1 MQKFSPAHW
10 GAKMKTRYT
19 ARRRAA
25 GLVAVAGVLAL
36 TACGSGDDT
45 GIGGSDDRLVVWT
58 VEAQEPRIA
67 VQREIAKA
75 FTEQTGVE
83 VELVPVEEGQAT
95 QLIQSAALSGEL
107 PDVISLLN
115 LGFVRQ
121 LDTEGLVDTEAN
133 ARVIEALGEDT
144 FAPAALELS
153 RDGDVQVGVPSDAWS
168 QILVYRTD
176 LFEAAG
182 LEPPT
187 TYDALAAAAGALTT
201 DGQFGITLATDASDI
216 FTSQTFETLA
226 LGNGCQL
233 VDDGEPV
240 LDSPECLATW
250 ELYQTLSTQ
259 YSPAGTQ
266 SVDST
271 RATYFA
277 GQSAMVLWS
286 TFLLDELAGLRNDA
300 LPTCPECLDDPGFL
314 AANSG
319 VITSIAGPDTDEP
332 GSYGEVQNFA
342 VMDEANTDAA
352 EQYIEF
358 VMSDGYEDWMKQA
371 PEGKIPVR
379 AGDADDPQRFS
390 TAWNSLEMGVD
401 AKATMAD
408 VFGPEV
414 VEAVASAPTT
424 LDRWAITSGD
434 GALLGPVSTQ
444 MPIPKAISDL
454 AAGALDAQG
463 AAEQASRAVADI
475 AAGMS

>member
-1 MQKFSPAHW
+1 
-10 GAKMKTRYT
+10 MKSRDT

-25 GLVAVAGVLAL
+25 GLVAVASVLAL
-36 TACGSGDDT
+36 TACGGGGDSAGGDD
-45 GIGGSDDRLVVWT
+45 DPLVVWT

-67 VQREIAKA
+67 VQRQIAEA
-75 FTEQTGVE
+75 FTEQTGIE
-83 VELVPVEEGQAT
+83 VELVAVEEGQAT
-95 QLIQSAALSGEL
+95 QLIQSSALSGEL

-121 LDTEGLVDTEAN
+121 LAGEDLVDTEAN
-133 ARVIEALGEDT
+133 ARVVESLGEDT
-144 FAPAALELS
+144 FAEAALALS

-187 TYDALAAAAGALTT
+187 TYEAMETAAAALTA
-201 DGQFGITLATDASDI
+201 DGMFGITLATDASDV

-233 VDDGEPV
+233 VDDGEPA
-240 LDSPECLATW
+240 LESPECLATW
-250 ELYQTLSTQ
+250 ELYEALSTQ

-300 LPTCPECLDDPGFL
+300 LPTCDECLDDPGFL
-314 AANSG
+314 ADNSG
-319 VITSIAGPDTDEP
+319 VITSIAGPDTDSP

-342 VMDEANTDAA
+342 VMDGANTDAA
-352 EQYIEF
+352 QQYIEF
-358 VMSDGYEDWMKQA
+358 VMSDGYEDWMRQA

-379 AGDADDPQRFS
+379 TGTPEDPTRFS
-390 TAWNSLEMGVD
+390 DAWNTLEMGVD
-401 AKATMAD
+401 AKAAMAD

-414 VEAVASAPTT
+414 VDTIASAPTT

-434 GALLGPVSTQ
+434 GALLGPVSTR

-454 AAGALDAQG
+454 AAGAIDAP
-463 AAEQASRAVADI
+463 AAARQANAAVEDI
-475 AAGMS
+475 AASLS

>member
-1 MQKFSPAHW
+1 M
-10 GAKMKTRYT
+10 TRHT

-25 GLVAVAGVLAL
+25 GLAAAGALAL
-36 TACGSGDDT
+36 TACGGGDDT
-45 GIGGSDDRLVVWT
+45 GGTQEGDPLVVWT

-67 VQREIAKA
+67 VQRQIAEA
-75 FTEQTGVE
+75 FTEASGIE
-83 VELVPVEEGQAT
+83 VELVPIEEGQAT

-121 LDTEGLVDTEAN
+121 LASEDLVDTDAN
-133 ARVIEALGEDT
+133 ARVVEALGEET
-144 FAPAALELS
+144 FAEAALALS

-168 QILVYRTD
+168 QILVYRAD

-187 TYDALAAAAGALTT
+187 TYEALETAAAALTT
-201 DGQFGITLATDASDI
+201 DGQFGITLATDASDV

-233 VDDGEPV
+233 VEDGEAA
-240 LDSPECLATW
+240 LESDACQTTW
-250 ELYQTLSTQ
+250 ELYQALATE

-300 LPTCPECLDDPGFL
+300 LPTCAQCLDDPGFL

-319 VITSIAGPDTDEP
+319 VITSVAGPDTDAP

-342 VMDEANTDAA
+342 VMDGADTEAAQ
-352 EQYIEF
+352 QYIEF
-358 VMSDGYEDWMKQA
+358 VMSDGYEDWMQQA

-379 AGDADDPQRFS
+379 TGTPDDPTRFS
-390 TAWNSLEMGVD
+390 DAWNGLQMGVD
-401 AKATMAD
+401 AKAAMAD
-408 VFGPEV
+408 VFGQDV
-414 VEAVASAPTT
+414 VDTIASAPTT

-454 AAGALDAQG
+454 AAGAVDAAG
-463 AAEQASRAVADI
+463 AARQANEAVAAI
-475 AAGMS
+475 AADQS